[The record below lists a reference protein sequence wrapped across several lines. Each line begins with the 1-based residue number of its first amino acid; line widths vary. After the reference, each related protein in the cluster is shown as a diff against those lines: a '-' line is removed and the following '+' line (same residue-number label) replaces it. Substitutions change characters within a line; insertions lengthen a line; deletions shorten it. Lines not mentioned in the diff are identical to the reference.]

1 MKKLF
6 DAIVGPCQY
15 RHRFSSLRVAPAI
28 LEAALRL
35 HFFKIP
41 ADRIP

>member
-1 MKKLF
+1 LF
-6 DAIVGPCQY
+6 HAIVGPGQY
-15 RHRFSSLRVAPAI
+15 RHRILSLRVAPAI

-35 HFFKIP
+35 HSFKIP